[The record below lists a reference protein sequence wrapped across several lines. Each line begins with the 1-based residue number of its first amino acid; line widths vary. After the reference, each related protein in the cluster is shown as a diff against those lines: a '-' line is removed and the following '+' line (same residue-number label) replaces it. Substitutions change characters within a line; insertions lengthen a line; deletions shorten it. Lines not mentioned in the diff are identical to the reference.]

1 MGAQT
6 RMQAKGNPYRSSMD
20 VVRHIIREQGVRG
33 LWVGSTPSMVCLAR
47 GALPGLPCSHIVCSG
62 TLSRTSVR
70 TAASHKPTGLPAPA
84 EALYVNAPVSLAHHP
99 STTAAHARGK
109 P

>member
-20 VVRHIIREQGVRG
+20 VVRHIVREQGVRG
-33 LWVGSTPSMVCLAR
+33 LWVGSTPSMVCLSQ

-62 TLSRTSVR
+62 TLPRTSVR
-70 TAASHKPTGLPAPA
+70 TVASNKPDGLPAPA
-84 EALYVNAPVSLAHHP
+84 EALYVNAPVFLVPRP
-99 STTAAHARGK
+99 STAAAHARGN